1 MCKFFNTII
10 EGGGGYGRLAPR
22 NTSILATYRPNLM
35 ALFDRIPVCFSL
47 FAMVA
52 SAVKLRR
59 TTRRVLYVSAQ
70 LASIKLCDV
79 AALFN
84 CQLLSEVTQLIES
97 GYLCL
102 SPVWQLNPFPNDNDS
117 TF

>member
-1 MCKFFNTII
+1 
-10 EGGGGYGRLAPR
+10 
-22 NTSILATYRPNLM
+22 
-35 ALFDRIPVCFSL
+35 
-47 FAMVA
+47 MVA

-59 TTRRVLYVSAQ
+59 TSGRALYASAQ
-70 LASIKLCDV
+70 LALIKLCGV

-84 CQLLSEVTQLIES
+84 CRLLSEVTQIIES

-102 SPVWQLNPFPNDNDS
+102 SSVWQLYPFPNDNDA